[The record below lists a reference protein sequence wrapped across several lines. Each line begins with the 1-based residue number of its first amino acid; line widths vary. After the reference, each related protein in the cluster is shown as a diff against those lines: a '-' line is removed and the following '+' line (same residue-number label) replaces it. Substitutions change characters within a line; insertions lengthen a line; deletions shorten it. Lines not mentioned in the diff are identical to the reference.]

1 MLSLEICEPVS
12 TVDGENYYVNTKLQ
26 GLVRSYTTTI
36 RLRDFIQ

>member
-12 TVDGENYYVNTKLQ
+12 TVDGGNYYVNTKLQ
-26 GLVRSYTTTI
+26 GLVRSCTTTI